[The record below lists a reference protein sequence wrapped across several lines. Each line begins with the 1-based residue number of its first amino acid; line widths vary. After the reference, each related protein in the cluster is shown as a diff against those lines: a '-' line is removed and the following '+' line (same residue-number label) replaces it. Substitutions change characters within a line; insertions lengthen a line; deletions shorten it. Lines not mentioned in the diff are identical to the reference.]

1 MLDLLKDDYT
11 TLRTAIVCIN
21 AKEAEELNS
30 FLTLTKKTL
39 LIHEKMKSFDIRG
52 TVIF

>member
-1 MLDLLKDDYT
+1 M
-11 TLRTAIVCIN
+11 RTAIICVN
-21 AKEAEELNS
+21 TKEAEELNN

-52 TVIF
+52 TIIF